1 MRTLSSSLV
10 EERPLL
16 RLFVITG
23 VRLYREG
30 LVVALGGRPE
40 VTAVAGAGSCQEALA
55 AAREFRP
62 DIALLDMS
70 MVESAETARVLTRLV
85 PTVKIVGLA
94 VPETESDVLACAEA
108 GVAGYVPRD
117 GSLVDLVTTLRH
129 VARGETV
136 CSPQMAAVLMRRVAA
151 LTRERQPSRS
161 AVTLTRREREI
172 VDLISAGMANREIAR
187 ELGIELCTVKNHVHN
202 ILEKLGVR
210 RRTEVVGL
218 ARAWV

>member
-1 MRTLSSSLV
+1 MRVLSSSPT

-16 RLFVITG
+16 RVFVVTG
-23 VRLYREG
+23 VCLYREG
-30 LVVALGGRPE
+30 LVAALGNRPE
-40 VTAVAGAGSCQEALA
+40 VAAVAGAGSCQEALA
-55 AAREFRP
+55 GAREFRP

-70 MVESAETARVLTRLV
+70 MRESAETARALTRLV
-85 PTVKIVGLA
+85 PSAKIVGLA

-108 GVAGYVPRD
+108 GVVGYVPRD
-117 GSLVDLVTTLRH
+117 GSLVDLVATLRH
-129 VARGETV
+129 VARGEAV
-136 CSPQMAAVLMRRVAA
+136 CSPQMAAVLMRRVAT
-151 LTRERQPSRS
+151 LTRERQPTRS
-161 AVTLTRREREI
+161 AASLTRREREI

-218 ARAWV
+218 ARAWA